1 MLRVAG
7 VVMLSAAAAFYKG
20 DAEALYP
27 NMVATMA
34 AVTWFGPIN
43 SELNFDCKPGHKAT
57 GGLIVAIRGQGQ
69 GWGPLFLPCSRV

>member
-20 DAEALYP
+20 DSEALYP
-27 NMVATMA
+27 NMVTTMA

-57 GGLIVAIRGQGQ
+57 GGLIVAIFA
-69 GWGPLFLPCSRV
+69 LAALAY